1 MKYDLEE
8 KGEGGSKKKPA
19 EALHAKVAWAESDD
33 DNEHIYL
40 FMAQMLQEQKVEVAE
55 RWIINLGTSL
65 SITSNC
71 EWLVNYREL
80 SKPKKVWMG
89 DKRYIYAIDV
99 GQVKIAM
106 YQKTIYL
113 VQNMYYIPD
122 LNGNLLSV
130 SYLVNCKYHV
140 YFLLWN
146 TRPAVKINNS
156 DSCVIA
162 YSHEENN
169 LFIFDSTTY
178 LPKECANVTILS
190 DLESVNDSVEEK
202 TDEPS

>member
-1 MKYDLEE
+1 M
-8 KGEGGSKKKPA
+8 
-19 EALHAKVAWAESDD
+19 
-33 DNEHIYL
+33 

-140 YFLLWN
+140 YFLL
-146 TRPAVKINNS
+146 
-156 DSCVIA
+156 
-162 YSHEENN
+162 
-169 LFIFDSTTY
+169 
-178 LPKECANVTILS
+178 
-190 DLESVNDSVEEK
+190 
-202 TDEPS
+202 